1 MSVEC
6 VPWIGNHSIEKM
18 LEMTSTDELFERDN
32 QTEILR
38 RLRCTEGHVRGV
50 ARMVEQGESCL
61 PVLRQVM
68 AVQGA
73 LDKVGQILVHGH
85 LTRCVPRTLQ
95 DDESREL
102 KKVLTDLSEILIG
115 TRRG

>member
-1 MSVEC
+1 
-6 VPWIGNHSIEKM
+6 
-18 LEMTSTDELFERDN
+18 MTSMDEMFERDN

-38 RLRCTEGHVRGV
+38 RLRCVEGHVRGV
-50 ARMVEQGESCL
+50 ARMIEEGESC
-61 PVLRQVM
+61 PSVLRQVM

-73 LDKVGQILVHGH
+73 LDKVGKILVHDH
-85 LTRCVPRTLQ
+85 LTKCVPKTLQ

-115 TRRG
+115 VRSG